1 MSAPEY
7 SFQTE
12 WRVLGTPQEV
22 AAILE
27 DPAELPRWW
36 PSVYLDVEQVS
47 AGDERGVGRRARL
60 HTRGWLPYTL
70 RWELTVT
77 ESRGVEGFSIE
88 AAGDLAGTGRW
99 TLQESGAWT
108 LVRYDWRVRAEKP
121 LLRVL
126 SPLLR
131 PVLAANHRWAMRR
144 GEESLALE
152 LLRRRARQASERARI
167 PAPPGPAWS
176 SGAVLAAAALVAAL
190 AGFAAAGGLGRPRRR
205 RFRRRR

>member
-7 SFQTE
+7 SFHTE
-12 WRVLGTPQEV
+12 WRALGTLQEV
-22 AAILE
+22 SEILE

-36 PSVYLDVEQVS
+36 PSVYLEVETLA

-70 RWELTVT
+70 RWELTVV
-77 ESRGVEGFSIE
+77 ESRSPRGFSIE
-88 AAGDLAGTGRW
+88 ATGDLAGDGRW
-99 TLQESGAWT
+99 TLEESGAWT
-108 LVRYDWRVRAEKP
+108 VVAYDWRVRAEKP

-131 PVLAANHRWAMRR
+131 PVLAANHRWAMRK

-152 LLRRRARQASERARI
+152 LLRRRTRQASERARI
-167 PAPPGPAWS
+167 PAPPGPARH
-176 SGAVLAAAALVAAL
+176 SGTLLLAAAGVAAL
-190 AGFAAAGGLGRPRRR
+190 AGFAAARGLSRPRRR
-205 RFRRRR
+205 RWRR